1 MSSPATTRTSVYRDR
16 VLRIPS
22 GRLALEPR
30 SKRVLD
36 LLAATTGLVLSGP
49 AWLIIAAAIKL
60 DDGGPIFF
68 RQERMGKDGRLFDA
82 IKFRTMVPAL
92 DGTRI
97 PPRGHPD
104 ESLITR
110 VGRYLRPTA
119 LDELPQLLNILWGN
133 MSLVGPRPLSPIE
146 LDWSG
151 EPVDLRN
158 LPGFRER
165 HRVRPG
171 LTGPAQVRASRDI
184 SYRRKFRY
192 DVFYVRHRSLLYD
205 LRLIVQSFLISVG
218 GRWPHVGGKKR

>member
-1 MSSPATTRTSVYRDR
+1 
-16 VLRIPS
+16 LI
-22 GRLALEPR
+22 
-30 SKRVLD
+30 
-36 LLAATTGLVLSGP
+36 AATAGLVISAP
-49 AWLIIAAAIKL
+49 AWLAIAIAIKL

-82 IKFRTMVPAL
+82 IKFRTMVPAP

-104 ESLITR
+104 ESLITS
-110 VGRYLRPTA
+110 VGRFLRPTA
-119 LDELPQLLNILWGN
+119 LDELPQLLNILRGT

-151 EPVDLRN
+151 EPIDLTS

-192 DVFYVRHRSLLYD
+192 DVFYVRHRSLAYD
-205 LRLIVQSFLISVG
+205 IGLILESLMISIG
-218 GRWPHVGGKKR
+218 GRWPHVGARKPR